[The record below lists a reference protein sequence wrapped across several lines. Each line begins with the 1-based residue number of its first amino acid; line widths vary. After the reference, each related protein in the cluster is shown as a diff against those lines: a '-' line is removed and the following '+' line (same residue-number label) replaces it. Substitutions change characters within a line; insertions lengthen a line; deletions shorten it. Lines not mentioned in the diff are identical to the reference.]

1 MAMAACVYHATSAV
15 ACYHSLDEM
24 LLCACRVNLQ
34 HMDPT
39 GLLGMQVLQQDVKQP
54 DGSDGQQTLV
64 LCCSPS
70 RKYFRGIATHVNNCI
85 QVGTTRPW
93 QAHLRS

>member
-1 MAMAACVYHATSAV
+1 
-15 ACYHSLDEM
+15 M
-24 LLCACRVNLQ
+24 LRCACRVNLQ

-85 QVGTTRPW
+85 QVGAADPW
-93 QAHLRS
+93 QRGAGASACLHMLCCAHMLCSSC